1 MIVEWFVSVFS
12 AIGAAIVGLFP
23 EWEMPAEIANLPAT
37 IDELF
42 ATIDGFGAWAP
53 FTYMGVLFT
62 AILGV
67 YGTCLLIKVILKA
80 VSHSPVSGGS
90 G

>member
-1 MIVEWFVSVFS
+1 MSVF
-12 AIGAAIVGLFP
+12 AGLAGAFVGLFP
-23 EWEMPAEIANLPAT
+23 EWEPPEWLTSLPAT
-37 IDELF
+37 IDGLMN
-42 ATIDGFGAWAP
+42 TIDGFGAWAP
-53 FTYMGVLFT
+53 FTYMGVLLT
-62 AILGV
+62 AVLGV